1 MNPLAVRLIIMAVF
15 GLITALIGSKK
26 GRSGIGW
33 FFIGFFF
40 TLIGLIIS
48 LVVSDLGAENSRR
61 SEATR
66 ERRRLREQL
75 KQERMKSEAFRRHAQ
90 ARLDSHDDSLGTD
103 TRQAGLALEGG
114 AVPKQLSGGG
124 GTAALAPSRQGVAPP
139 GASPVRERSWMY
151 EMNGSQRGPV
161 PESVLIDLIEN
172 GTIDPGTLVW
182 TEGIDWTPA
191 GRISHLKSRLST

>member
-1 MNPLAVRLIIMAVF
+1 MNPLAVQLIIMSVF
-15 GLITALIGSKK
+15 GLITATIGSKK

-33 FFIGFFF
+33 FFVGFF
-40 TLIGLIIS
+40 TGLIGLIIS

-61 SEATR
+61 AEASR

-114 AVPKQLSGGG
+114 AAPRQLSGG

-151 EMNGSQRGPV
+151 ETNGSQRGPV
-161 PESVLIDLIEN
+161 PESVLLDLIEN
-172 GTIDPGTLVW
+172 GTIDSGTLVW

-191 GRISHLKSRLST
+191 GRISRLKSRLST